1 MPNTITVI
9 DRVGQQHSI
18 EWEEDQ
24 ALMEALRDND
34 MEVLASCGGTAS
46 CATCHVFVPEE
57 ILPSLGDRSEDEIDL
72 LNDAEGYRPAQ
83 SRLSCQVPFEAR
95 LDGLTVELAPEEQ

>member
-24 ALMEALRDND
+24 ALMEALRDNN

-46 CATCHVFVPEE
+46 CA
-57 ILPSLGDRSEDEIDL
+57 SLGDRSEDEIDL
-72 LNDAEGYRPAQ
+72 LNDAEGFRPAQ
-83 SRLSCQVPFEAR
+83 SRLSCQVPFEAH
-95 LDGLTVELAPEEQ
+95 LDGITVELAPEEQ